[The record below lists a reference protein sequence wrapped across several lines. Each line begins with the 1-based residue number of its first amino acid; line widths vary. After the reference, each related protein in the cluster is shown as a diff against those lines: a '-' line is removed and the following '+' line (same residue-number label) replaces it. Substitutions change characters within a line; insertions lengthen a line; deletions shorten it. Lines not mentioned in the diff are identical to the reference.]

1 MILSTGSLL
10 CDVTVS
16 RMMFVDDVVAVSAVA
31 QREDGVAA
39 NHREGPAPAADT
51 TLERAMAR

>member
-1 MILSTGSLL
+1 
-10 CDVTVS
+10 
-16 RMMFVDDVVAVSAVA
+16 MFVDDVVAVSAVA